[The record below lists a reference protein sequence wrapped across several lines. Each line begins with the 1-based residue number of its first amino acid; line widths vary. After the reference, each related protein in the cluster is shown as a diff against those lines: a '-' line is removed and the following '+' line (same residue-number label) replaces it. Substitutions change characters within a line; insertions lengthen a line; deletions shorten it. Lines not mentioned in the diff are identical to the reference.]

1 MAMSNLDAFKAIK
14 EKFNSTSAKTEEVF
28 SSKPEEIEKHIENR
42 IEKHSEN
49 ATKTTKEETPVV
61 LNSPKTPEQVIE
73 TSKTPEEFKSE
84 QDSEKA
90 EKLSEQVNQIND
102 FIDEA
107 YSKYED
113 IIRDINVRHIDTLEN
128 NDPLFKYK
136 VQIRDKTIE
145 FRKWKVKD
153 RKTLMQAKNDV
164 ERRKALVYNCI
175 KDQNIAL
182 DNEEFNFM
190 LEKIRS
196 VSVKDKLKY
205 TLTCDECNKEFNLS
219 VDIEDLIDCSYN
231 DYKPLVYGDIT
242 IEVQD
247 VKNRDFYEN
256 TIVTVT
262 DTQERYLYDLA
273 LHIKSINGNSSMSFQ
288 NVLDFLLDLD
298 IDAYNSIYDQ
308 FNKVRFRC
316 VNLQS
321 VECPYCHGETVF
333 NFNDFPDFFPKSWE
347 L

>member
-28 SSKPEEIEKHIENR
+28 SSSSASSKSEEIEKHIEKSIKP
-42 IEKHSEN
+42 IEM
-49 ATKTTKEETPVV
+49 ATSVEVPQVK
-61 LNSPKTPEQVIE
+61 LNSPEVSEPIE
-73 TSKTPEEFKSE
+73 HEEPVE
-84 QDSEKA
+84 LDSEKA
-90 EKLSEQVNQIND
+90 EKLSEQANQIND

-128 NDPLFKYK
+128 NDPLFKYR

-153 RKTLMQAKNDV
+153 RKTLIQAKNDV

-182 DNEEFNFM
+182 DNEEYNFM

-196 VSVKDKLKY
+196 VSVKEKLKY
-205 TLTCDECNKEFNLS
+205 TLTCDDCNKEFNLS
-219 VDIEDLIDCSYN
+219 VDIEDLIDCSFD
-231 DYKPLVYGDIT
+231 DYKPLEYNDLI

-247 VKNRDFYEN
+247 IKNRDFYEN

-288 NVLDFLLDLD
+288 SVLDFLLDLD